1 MGTWEYPSSA
11 PVDVNVEI
19 TAGAITVTGA
29 ETDTIKVRAEPGRP
43 GGSALL
49 ADLPFPVD
57 LGQRDPAGDL
67 RVDFTDGRLVITEP
81 ELGGLRLRRGGL
93 GLLITVPAGS
103 RCTVR
108 AVAAD
113 LDCQG
118 ELGALDVRT
127 SSGSVSAAAVHGPVQ
142 VNTMSGT
149 IRVDEAGG
157 PVAVH
162 TASGRIQ
169 IGHAADDVSA
179 TTASGGIR
187 IGTADASVSAKT
199 AVGKVRLGSVARG
212 QATVTTA
219 SGDITVGV
227 ARGTGV
233 YLDLSSTT
241 GRVTSDLEPSEDG
254 GAAELHLTC
263 RSVTG
268 TLHVA
273 RAEHAEVAS

>member
-1 MGTWEYPSSA
+1 MGTWEYQASG

-19 TAGAITVTGA
+19 TAGTIAVAGA
-29 ETDTIKVRAEPGRP
+29 ETDTITVRAEPGRP
-43 GGSALL
+43 GDSSIL
-49 ADLPFPVD
+49 ADLPFSVD
-57 LGQRDPAGDL
+57 LGQRDRAGDL
-67 RVDFTDGRLVITEP
+67 RVDFTDGRLVISEP
-81 ELGGLRLRRGGL
+81 ELGGLRLRRSGL
-93 GLLITVPAGS
+93 GLVVTVPAGS

-113 LDCQG
+113 LECRG
-118 ELGALDVRT
+118 ELGALDVHT
-127 SSGSVSAAAVHGPVQ
+127 SSGSVSAAAVRGPVQ
-142 VNTMSGT
+142 VNAMSGS
-149 IRVDEAGG
+149 IQVDEADG

-162 TASGRIQ
+162 TASGQIQ
-169 IGHAADDVSA
+169 IGHAADDVTA

-199 AVGKVRLGSVARG
+199 AVGRVRLGSVARG

-219 SGDITVGV
+219 SGDIRVGV

-254 GAAELHLTC
+254 GEADLHLTC
-263 RSVTG
+263 RSITG
-268 TLHVA
+268 SLRVA
-273 RAEHAEVAS
+273 RADHAEMAS